1 MKKSADKVLTCLA
14 DILRL
19 EEERVLP
26 TEPSLKE
33 LLTLL
38 ESDNTPQDMQLAL
51 NRITISAKES
61 ALPLG
66 TVP

>member
-1 MKKSADKVLTCLA
+1 MLACLA

-26 TEPSLKE
+26 TDPSLKE
-33 LLTLL
+33 LLVLL
-38 ESDNTPQDMQLAL
+38 ESDTSVQDMQLAL
-51 NRITISAKES
+51 SKITVYSKEPTYS
-61 ALPLG
+61 G